1 MNKSNK
7 RYENLI
13 AIILLVFLV
22 GYILIPTLK
31 TLNLSFLE
39 GDSFRLSHYK
49 NFLLLKT
56 NRAFIINTILL
67 GFSTVI
73 VCGLI
78 GTSLAFFI
86 GYFKFPCKNIVSKL
100 LFTPVMVPGVIIV
113 IAFIQLY
120 GESGII
126 TKSIEMIFHLDKI
139 PFKFAGF
146 WGILFVHAYTQYI
159 YFFINVSVAI
169 RHIDYSTIEAA
180 KNLGAKNSKI
190 FFSIIFPVIKPAL
203 LGSSIMTFI
212 GGIGSFSA
220 PSLIGGKFR
229 VLTTQILFA
238 KSNNHMDIASV
249 EVILLTMIAFVF
261 LFVCRYYEKKSS
273 FPAQVKSVEIKEI
286 IIENSIVRK
295 LFITCTFLLIFFIIL
310 PVITIFIL
318 SFVTSGTWLV
328 EIFPKDFSLSNYIK
342 IFTRSNTLKPFIN
355 SINMSVMAGLLG
367 VVVAVPC
374 SYLIVKT
381 KSKFKFL
388 IESLVML
395 PWALPASAIAINLI
409 NTFNKTSI
417 FSLNKILVGTYIL
430 LPLSYFIGILPL
442 IFRSTNISMYNLND
456 AYEDASKSL
465 GASWIYTFRKITLP
479 IIMPGIVSGVVLGLI
494 RCVGEYTSSAY
505 LYTVANKP
513 ISIAMVNAVFEY
525 EIGLA
530 MAYGVL
536 TIVFILILSFISSV
550 LKNKYKW

>member
-1 MNKSNK
+1 MNGSNK
-7 RYENLI
+7 KYENFVG
-13 AIILLVFLV
+13 IILLIFLV

-31 TLNLSFLE
+31 TINLSFL
-39 GDSFRLSHYK
+39 DKNKLTFSNYK
-49 NFLLLKT
+49 DFFFLKT
-56 NRAFIINTILL
+56 NINFIKNTILL
-67 GFSTVI
+67 GLATV
-73 VCGLI
+73 VTCGLI

-86 GYFKFPCKNIVSKL
+86 GYFKFPYKNIASKL
-100 LFTPVMVPGVIIV
+100 FLTPVMVPGLIIV

-126 TKSIEMIFHLDKI
+126 TKSLEIIFNLDSI
-139 PFKFAGF
+139 PFKFTGF

-169 RHIDYSTIEAA
+169 KHIDYSTVEAA

-190 FFSIIFPVIKPAL
+190 FFSIILPVIKPAL
-203 LGSSIMTFI
+203 IGSSIMTFI

-238 KSNNHMDIASV
+238 KSNNHMEIASV
-249 EVILLTMIAFVF
+249 EVVMLMIIAFIF
-261 LFVCRYYEKKSS
+261 LFLCRYYEKKSS
-273 FPAQVKSVEIKEI
+273 FQSQIKSVEIKEI
-286 IIENSIVRK
+286 IIENSILRK
-295 LFITCTFLLIFFIIL
+295 IFVIFTGLLILFIIL

-342 IFTRSNTLKPFIN
+342 IFTKSNSLKPFIN
-355 SINMSVMAGLLG
+355 SVNMSIIAGILG
-367 VVVAVPC
+367 VVIGVPS
-374 SYLIVKT
+374 SYIVVKT

-409 NTFNKTSI
+409 NAFNKTNI

-430 LPLSYFIGILPL
+430 LPISYFIGILP
-442 IFRSTNISMYNLND
+442 IVFRSTNISMYNLND
-456 AYEDASKSL
+456 TYEDASKSL
-465 GASWIYTFRKITLP
+465 GGSWIYTFRRITLP
-479 IIMPGIVSGVVLGLI
+479 IIMPGIVSGVLIGFI
-494 RCVGEYTSSAY
+494 RCIGEYTSSAY

-513 ISIAMVNAVFEY
+513 ISIAMVNGVFEY

-530 MAYGVL
+530 MTYGVL
-536 TIVFILILSFISSV
+536 TILFIFILSLISTW
-550 LKNKYKW
+550 KINRI